1 VIPLEATIRLRRVA
15 IRRPAQC
22 ATCRSIVIPTR
33 GTIHKKICHSEQ
45 NAQREVEGPAVCIG
59 QHETGCPILSRRLR
73 KGGNHKAQSAL
84 VILMLNEMSGEI
96 CFSRHPPLNSEKQYN
111 HRGIDTMRL
120 LKSLPALVACLL
132 FSSISFAQTP
142 SAPIRVA
149 IVGLEHGHIGGF
161 LHEFPRQ
168 HEVELVG
175 IVETDKA
182 LAARYQQQFHL
193 DPGLFYSTLDEVVA
207 AHHPQALLVYTSVGR
222 HRQVIEQAAQHG
234 ISVMVEKPLTIS
246 LDDALAIRRAAN
258 VHHIQVL
265 VNYET
270 TWYASNRAVY
280 DLINEGKLGD
290 VRRVVVHDGHEGPA
304 EIHVQP
310 EFLKWLTDPALNGA
324 GALYDFGCYGADL
337 MTWWMHGKA
346 PISVTAIAQT
356 DKPETYAR
364 VDDDATIILQY
375 PGAQAV
381 LMPSWAWTFARKDS
395 EIYGSKGYAITEKL
409 DRLRVRYVGDKEE
422 ADIAAQPL
430 APPQDSSLHYLA
442 AVLNGTLKPE
452 GDLTSLDTNMIVMQ
466 ILDAA
471 RESVRTGR
479 TVKLKPLPPE

>member
-1 VIPLEATIRLRRVA
+1 
-15 IRRPAQC
+15 
-22 ATCRSIVIPTR
+22 
-33 GTIHKKICHSEQ
+33 
-45 NAQREVEGPAVCIG
+45 
-59 QHETGCPILSRRLR
+59 
-73 KGGNHKAQSAL
+73 
-84 VILMLNEMSGEI
+84 
-96 CFSRHPPLNSEKQYN
+96 
-111 HRGIDTMRL
+111 MRL
-120 LKSLPALVACLL
+120 LKTLTALVACLF
-132 FSSISFAQTP
+132 FSAFSFAQSP

-161 LHEFPRQ
+161 LHQFPRQ

-175 IVETDKA
+175 IVEADKE
-182 LAARYQQQFHL
+182 LANRYQQEFHL
-193 DPGLFYSTLDEVVA
+193 DPSLFYSALDEVVA
-207 AHHPQALLVYTSVGR
+207 AHHPQALLVYTSVGE
-222 HRQVIEQAAQHG
+222 HRRVIEQAAQHG
-234 ISVMVEKPLTIS
+234 LSVMVEKPLTIS

-258 VHHIQVL
+258 AHHIQVL

-280 DLINEGKLGD
+280 DLINEGELGD
-290 VRRVVVHDGHEGPA
+290 VSKVVVHDGHEGPK
-304 EIHVQP
+304 EIGVQP
-310 EFLKWLTDPALNGA
+310 EFLKWLTDPAQNGA

-346 PISVTAIAQT
+346 PISVTAVAQT
-356 DKPETYAR
+356 DKPQTYPRA
-364 VDDDATIILQY
+364 DDDATIILQY

-381 LMPSWAWTFARKDS
+381 LMPSWNWTFSRKDS
-395 EIYGSKGYAITEKL
+395 EIYGNKGYAITEGL
-409 DRLRVRYVGDKEE
+409 ERLRVRYVGEKQDS
-422 ADIAAQPL
+422 DITAQPL

-479 TVKLKPLPPE
+479 TVRLKPLPSN